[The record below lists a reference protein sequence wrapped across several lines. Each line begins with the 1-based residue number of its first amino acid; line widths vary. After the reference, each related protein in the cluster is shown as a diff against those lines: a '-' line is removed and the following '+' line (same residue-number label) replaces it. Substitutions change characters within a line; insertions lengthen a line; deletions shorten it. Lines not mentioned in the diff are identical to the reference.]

1 MEKNDNY
8 TDVTKEWLNNATPN
22 NHEMIFDKLFID
34 NSNLVHPIN
43 GKETIHYACID
54 SDEYKVSLL
63 LKEIFGGEIHLVP
76 RITDI
81 SNTGLSTP
89 TPDYIWNNEKWD
101 LKTPKSFS
109 DNIFEA
115 FAKHTKTKLQANNF
129 IIDIKNLNIG
139 INEIKRQI
147 NDLYKNKYRY
157 WINTIII
164 INNNK
169 LIKVFKRK

>member
-1 MEKNDNY
+1 
-8 TDVTKEWLNNATPN
+8 
-22 NHEMIFDKLFID
+22 
-34 NSNLVHPIN
+34 
-43 GKETIHYACID
+43 
-54 SDEYKVSLL
+54 
-63 LKEIFGGEIHLVP
+63 VP

-101 LKTPKSFS
+101 LKTPKSFN